1 MRLLERAPSGWD
13 ARLAFPTLSTTFAE
27 ASRALG
33 FRPFYAEDGGNR
45 ALVLMRG
52 LSAPV
57 IGPWTRRAKV
67 NVESTD
73 VAFATELVKVLRRSA
88 PALVRWGDHYW
99 PPAPAV
105 LERCPGMRPVARHII
120 EQDLTRDEDALFR
133 GMKDEVRRKIRRASK
148 DGVVVTEVST
158 DADLRDYCR
167 LSQATNGRM
176 EAQRQAAIYPDA
188 FFAEV
193 FRRMVPAGHAVL
205 LLARSEGIPLA
216 AGMFLLGREWITYC
230 HGASTRDRALTVKQG
245 PTAMFWHAMRLGK
258 TRGLTRFSM
267 GSVTPTEDPTHP
279 HYSVYAFK
287 RMWGGTLSEMTSGE
301 IVLSRLKLAFQ
312 DRVLSPLWERAYPI
326 YLHGVKSA
334 DVKRVLLSALPGLE
348 TRIFRRLA
356 RQRS

>member
-1 MRLLERAPSGWD
+1 VRLLERAPSGWD

-33 FRPFYAEDGGNR
+33 FRPFYAENGGNR

-67 NVESTD
+67 NVD
-73 VAFATELVKVLRRSA
+73 GADLGFATELVNIIRRSA

-105 LERCPGMRPVARHII
+105 LAGCSGIRPVVRHII

-133 GMKDEVRRKIRRASK
+133 GMKDEIRRKIRRASK
-148 DGVVVTEVST
+148 DGVVVTEVAT

-167 LSQATNGRM
+167 LSQVTNGRM

-193 FRRMVPAGHAVL
+193 FRHMVPAGHAVL

-216 AGMFLLGREWITYC
+216 AGMFLLGGEWITYC

-267 GSVTPTEDPTHP
+267 GSVTPTDDPAHP

-287 RMWGGTLSEMTSGE
+287 RMWGGVLTEMTSGE

-326 YLHGVKSA
+326 YLQGVKAS
-334 DVKRVLLSALPGLE
+334 DITRVLRAALPALE
-348 TRIFRRLA
+348 TRLFRRLA
-356 RQRS
+356 RERS

>member
-1 MRLLERAPSGWD
+1 LLEHAPAGWD
-13 ARLAFPTLSTTFAE
+13 ERLAFPTLSTTFAE

-33 FRPFYAEDGGNR
+33 FRPLYAEDGASR

-73 VAFATELVKVLRRSA
+73 VGFATELVKAIRRSS

-99 PPAPAV
+99 PPAPRV
-105 LERCPGMRPVARHII
+105 LGACPGMRPVVRHIV

-133 GMKDEVRRKIRRASK
+133 GMKDEIRRKIRRASK
-148 DGVVVTEVST
+148 DGVVVSEVAT
-158 DADLRDYCR
+158 AADLRDYCE

-176 EAQRQAAIYPDA
+176 EAQRQAAIYPDT

-205 LLARSEGIPLA
+205 LLARSEGVPLA

-230 HGASTRDRALTVKQG
+230 HGASTRDRTLTVKQG

-258 TRGLTRFSM
+258 ARGLTRFSM
-267 GSVTPTEDPTHP
+267 GSVTPTEDAAHP

-287 RMWGGTLSEMTSGE
+287 RMWGGTVTEMISGE

-312 DRVLSPLWERAYPI
+312 DRVLSPLWERVYPI
-326 YLHGVKSA
+326 YLQGLEA
-334 DVKRVLLSALPGLE
+334 PRIKRALRAALPKLDA
-348 TRIFRRLA
+348 RLVRRLA